1 MKKIYILLFMAL
13 CTLGMSAQDY
23 SIKVGSGT
31 KSDVKYTDGSYGSRQ
46 TVTITKGA
54 DVAKVQ
60 YVIFSSKVTAIETNA
75 TKIANGSYS
84 TVKTLTTE
92 TSAQL
97 TFSTSGKRTAI
108 FITLDSEG
116 KYTGNYTSIDIN
128 FSVPTDW
135 KDAGTVQYTDGF
147 MGNYNKTVDGLTW
160 PVKIQSIDAIP
171 GYYRLV
177 TPYGED
183 CTLVK
188 KYSNFTADGTTQYM
202 YIDATEPNKVFIEN
216 YHKSGMNAKS
226 GEDEGPVYMS
236 SKAGYKISRG
246 DVVDSSTYGT
256 YDVAKGTITFPK
268 DALYYCW
275 SKDGKI
281 SWNSS
286 NKNGNFKIAFPISAN
301 MTIGDAKWGTF
312 FAPFDVTLPEG
323 AFAYTINVEGNKTVR
338 NKVAEG
344 GETIPANTAVLV
356 YSATAI
362 DEDFEGTYSSVV
374 PDLANAL
381 VGTLEPI
388 ASGAAPTGAYY
399 LAKKNDVL
407 NFYPAGQAKLAAN
420 RAYLVVP
427 EGAKI
432 EGLFEGEVTG
442 INEVNAKN
450 ADSIL
455 RNIQGMPVNKG
466 YKGIVIMDGKKYLK
480 K

>member
-1 MKKIYILLFMAL
+1 MKKVYILLFMTL
-13 CTLGMSAQDY
+13 CTLCASAQDY

-31 KSDVKYTDGSYGSRQ
+31 KSDVTYTDGSYGSRQ

-97 TFSTSGKRTAI
+97 ITSSSGKKTAI

-147 MGNYNKTVDGLTW
+147 MGNFNKTVDGLTW

-202 YIDATEPNKVFIEN
+202 YVDATDPDKVFIEN
-216 YHKSGMNAKS
+216 YHTTGMTATS
-226 GEDEGPVYMS
+226 GESTGPIYLS
-236 SKAGYKISRG
+236 SKAGYDISKG
-246 DVVDSSTYGT
+246 NVVDASKYGSFDKT
-256 YDVAKGTITFPK
+256 KGTITFPTN
-268 DALYYCW
+268 ALYYCW

-281 SWNSS
+281 SWSQS
-286 NKNGNFKIAFPISAN
+286 NKNGNFKIAFPITAN
-301 MTIGDAKWGTF
+301 MTVGDAKWGTF

-323 AFAYTINVEGNKTVR
+323 AFAYTIIVEDNKTVR

-362 DEDFEGTYSSVV
+362 NEDFEGTYSAVV

-381 VGTLEPI
+381 EGTLEPI
-388 ASGAAPTGAYY
+388 ASGAAPTNAYF

-407 NFYPAGQAKLAAN
+407 NFYPAGAAKLAAN

-427 EGAKI
+427 VGAKI
-432 EGLFEGEVTG
+432 EGLFDEVVTG

-450 ADSIL
+450 ADSTL
-455 RNIQGMPVNKG
+455 RNIQGMPVSNG
-466 YKGIVIMDGKKYLK
+466 YKGIVIVNGKKYLK